1 MRLWG
6 GRFAEEL
13 AAPPLGRWR
22 RFESPT
28 TRLLVRLVRVEG
40 GLASVAELR
49 ERLVAD
55 WSRAREQEAVDQ
67 AVERLVARYRIEER
81 P

>member
-1 MRLWG
+1 
-6 GRFAEEL
+6 
-13 AAPPLGRWR
+13 
-22 RFESPT
+22 
-28 TRLLVRLVRVEG
+28 LVRVEG